1 MSSGIDLAQ
10 KFLAG
15 ELKAFERPIED
26 TQEFADLSIT
36 YSEKNSS
43 IEAAVMELSHG
54 SCHDLTYALADALGL
69 ETVIAIVD
77 EAGMPVHS
85 GLYNDAAKLMLDANG
100 VHTIDGAMAFWSGI
114 TRQQCAA
121 RPMELDDLYDI
132 CGSDE
137 DAAEIALEDFSLI
150 AEFVQETFLSAG
162 QELPSGK
169 KEPLISAS
177 ESSKLPV
184 RKVAALWHWGS
195 LDASQKFE
203 RGVSYEGNLF
213 SMSACP
219 DAWRQISK
227 FGDKQLHLKSDTTT
241 LLDMF
246 SITEAK
252 TPSAKALKEEIG
264 NWGVAQGLL
273 EQRTLYRVGWYDCEL
288 DDMQCLEFNTK
299 EAAEAEAEDDEER
312 TVTEFNTL
320 VGTPALLAKHGFR
333 EKDIIDLQFAVIE
346 WAREKFAGVV
356 DGVYWAQNHEP
367 FNGWSPRA
375 GLFPFDLSSLAA
387 VDDNPYDEDALKG
400 VSKVKWLEFG
410 NKTIDPETPGL

>member
-1 MSSGIDLAQ
+1 MSSGIDFAK

-15 ELKAFERPIED
+15 AVKAFDLPIED
-26 TQEFADLSIT
+26 TQAFVALSKA
-36 YSEKNSS
+36 YSEKNAS
-43 IEAAVMELSHG
+43 IESAVMELAHG
-54 SCHDLTYALADALGL
+54 SCHDLTIGLADALGQQ
-69 ETVIAIVD
+69 TAMSIVD
-77 EAGMPVHS
+77 ETGMPVHS
-85 GLYNDAAKLMLDANG
+85 GLYNSATQQMLDANG
-100 VHTIDGAMAFWSGI
+100 VHAIEASVAFWSGI
-114 TRQQCAA
+114 TRQSCSA
-121 RPMELDDLYDI
+121 RLIEVDELYDI
-132 CGSDE
+132 SGCDE

-150 AEFVQETFLSAG
+150 ADFIQE
-162 QELPSGK
+162 ELMPADK
-169 KEPLISAS
+169 PAPVIPTS
-177 ESSKLPV
+177 EISKLPV

-195 LDASQKFE
+195 LDASRKFE
-203 RGVSYEGNLF
+203 RGTSYEGNLF

-227 FGDKQLHLKSDTTT
+227 FGGKQLHLKSDTTT

-252 TPSAKALKEEIG
+252 TPSAKALKEEIA
-264 NWGVAQGLL
+264 NWGVDQGLL
-273 EQRTLYRVGWYDCEL
+273 EHRTLYRVGWYDCEL

-320 VGTPALLAKHGFR
+320 VGTPALLARHGFR

-375 GLFPFDLSSLAA
+375 GLFPFDLSRLAA

-400 VSKVKWLEFG
+400 VSKVKWVEFG